1 MQWDIY
7 EYLVTFMLYSLTSI
21 AQSRIE
27 LGSARGARKF
37 FLAKNI
43 KGIRVE
49 TTVGLGEWGAFIWL
63 GASIGMGASSSG
75 SGAYIDLG
83 IPLVWSAHWL
93 GGFYLLG
100 TPINLRPWG
109 LRSPTVLRVQL
120 A

>member
-1 MQWDIY
+1 MRA
-7 EYLVTFMLYSLTSI
+7 ERLNF
-21 AQSRIE
+21 
-27 LGSARGARKF
+27 LGE
-37 FLAKNI
+37 NI
-43 KGIRVE
+43 KGVRVE

-63 GASIGMGASSSG
+63 GASIGMGASSGG

-83 IPLVWSAHWL
+83 IPLAWSAHWL

-109 LRSPTVLRVQL
+109 LRSPTVLRVQF